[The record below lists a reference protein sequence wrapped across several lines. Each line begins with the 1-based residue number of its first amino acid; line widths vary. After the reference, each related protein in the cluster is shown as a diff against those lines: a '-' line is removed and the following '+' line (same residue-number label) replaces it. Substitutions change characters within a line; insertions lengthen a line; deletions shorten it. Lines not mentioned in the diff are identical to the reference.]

1 MFYLVAVILLNTL
14 ISGFFKLFNKYRIN
28 ALQAIVVNY
37 WVCVITG
44 SIFLGKFTITSE
56 SIHTA
61 WFPWSIFMGL
71 YFVAI
76 FNLIAYSTRINGIT
90 TTVISNKLSLVLPV
104 AFSVLLYHD
113 NLTLLKIAGII
124 MAFPAVY
131 LTTRAKEEGHM
142 QSIFW
147 TVVLFFSS
155 GFLDTL
161 VKYVQ
166 QGYLT
171 TPDTQAAYTIHTF
184 AAAASFGTIFITLL
198 VLLKKTQ
205 LAWRNIIAGI
215 IVGIPNFFSIY
226 WLIRMLNSNFLQSSA
241 AIPINNIAIVITTCL
256 MAIIFFKEKLTTQRT
271 IGLSLSIIAI
281 LLIALADMNGSSI

>member
-14 ISGFFKLFNKYRIN
+14 ISGFFKLFNKYHIN

-44 SIFLGKFTITSE
+44 SIFLGKFTITSD
-56 SIHTA
+56 SIHTT

-113 NLTLLKIAGII
+113 NLTALKIAGII

-155 GFLDTL
+155 GLLDTL

-171 TPDTQAAYTIHTF
+171 TTDLQAAYTIHTF
-184 AAAASFGTIFITLL
+184 AAAASFGTIFIIILL
-198 VLLKKTQ
+198 LLKKTQ

-256 MAIIFFKEKLTTQRT
+256 MAIVFFKEKLTTQRT